1 MLVEGAP
8 SAWAYPFDKGAD
20 MSKRQRGNK
29 EPKKP
34 KQERP
39 LPVPVSASAGVM
51 AALPVRLKRK

>member
-1 MLVEGAP
+1 
-8 SAWAYPFDKGAD
+8 

-29 EPKKP
+29 EAKKP

-39 LPVPVSASAGVM
+39 APVPVSASAGVT